1 MSMNLEPDAPSFYR
15 RMLAAMEVERAT
27 AFSNVLTR
35 NPARASTV
43 FNVMK
48 HLTGGAGSA
57 TQRSGKGGKSGG
69 GLGGQHAGGIKG
81 GGKRKTH
88 AGRKER
94 APFLSANH
102 LIPLKPTF
110 HYTSHDEPLRQTGGG
125 ILIERIIVALLSWA
139 HRSAG
144 DPMRF

>member
-1 MSMNLEPDAPSFYR
+1 MSRVDGWDIEESVMSMNLEPDAPSFYR

-88 AGRKER
+88 AGRK
-94 APFLSANH
+94 
-102 LIPLKPTF
+102 
-110 HYTSHDEPLRQTGGG
+110 
-125 ILIERIIVALLSWA
+125 
-139 HRSAG
+139 
-144 DPMRF
+144 